1 MSHLTI
7 HFPDEHED
15 LVIQSLCRRFGYRP
29 VLLDENDEEV
39 PNPISAADFAKA
51 RVVDWI
57 KSEVRKAQTE
67 KLITQTEMEVES
79 QVDSI
84 PFD

>member
-1 MSHLTI
+1 M
-7 HFPDEHED
+7 
-15 LVIQSLCRRFGYRP
+15 
-29 VLLDENDEEV
+29 LLDENDEEV
-39 PNPISAADFAKA
+39 PNPISAADFAKS

-57 KSEVRKAQTE
+57 KSQVRKAQTE